1 MALNIDVS
9 KMENYHKDRVMNAI
23 YTPRTLEVGI
33 DVGSLNHSIALSDG
47 FGKIIS
53 EFEITHTQKGFD
65 FFFKTIEREASKRD
79 ATVAIAMEGYNGWAR
94 PFDRLIL
101 EKGYALYNVN
111 NVKLARFKEIFPA
124 AAKTDSIDARKIVE
138 LFSLQKHL
146 PIAKKVLQE
155 ISLSDDTNTQL
166 KKLTR
171 RRKQLVEEKVAITN
185 RFSADLQAEVPDLK
199 IITTAVDNL
208 WFLRFMTLKKDPREL
223 ARAHKK
229 SIEKIQYLGSK
240 NMTLIM
246 QWQKEATLSHDLD
259 YTASMLYDDAIRI
272 LELKD
277 KIKEITRQI
286 DLLIPSSKI
295 ARVIKTIPEFSTV
308 SAGTLAGEIGTLNR
322 FESESSL
329 ALYLGI
335 ANLDNSSGK
344 QKGSKRNMFANRHAK
359 MAIITAT
366 MKHTQHVEESKQ
378 YLEKKRGEG
387 KKYQQAIRSI
397 ARHLVRV
404 IWHMIQQ
411 DRDYEIR

>member
-1 MALNIDVS
+1 
-9 KMENYHKDRVMNAI
+9 MNAI
-23 YTPRTLEVGI
+23 YTPQTLEVGI
-33 DVGSLNHSIALSDG
+33 DVGSQSHSIALSDG

-53 EFEITHTQKGFD
+53 EFEVSHTQKGFD
-65 FFFKTIEREASKRD
+65 SFFKTIEHEASKRD

-101 EKGYALYNVN
+101 KKGYTLYNVN

-124 AAKTDSIDARKIVE
+124 AAKTDSIDARKILE

-146 PIAKKVLQE
+146 PVAKKVLQK
-155 ISLSDDTNTQL
+155 ISLSDDINTQL

-199 IITTAVDNL
+199 AITASVDNL
-208 WFLRFMTLKKDPREL
+208 WFLRFMTLRKDPREL
-223 ARAHKK
+223 AHIHKK
-229 SIEKIQYLGSK
+229 SIEKIPYISSK
-240 NMTLIM
+240 NIILIK
-246 QWQKEATLSHDLD
+246 QWQQEATLSRNLD
-259 YTASMLYDDAIRI
+259 YIALMLYDDAMRI

-277 KIKEITRQI
+277 KIKELTKHI
-286 DLLIPSSKI
+286 DSLIPSSKI
-295 ARVIKTIPEFSTV
+295 ARVIKTIPGFSTV

-322 FESESSL
+322 FESEASL

-359 MAIITAT
+359 IAMITAT
-366 MKHTQHVEESKQ
+366 MKHTQHTKESKK
-378 YLEKKRGEG
+378 YLEKKKAEG

-404 IWHMIQQ
+404 IWHMIQEN
-411 DRDYEIR
+411 RSYEVR

>member
-1 MALNIDVS
+1 
-9 KMENYHKDRVMNAI
+9 MNAI
-23 YTPRTLEVGI
+23 YTPQTLEVGI
-33 DVGSLNHSIALSDG
+33 DVGSKSHSIALSDG

-65 FFFKTIEREASKRD
+65 SFFETIEYEAIKRD

-101 EKGYALYNVN
+101 EKGYTLYNVN

-124 AAKTDSIDARKIVE
+124 AAKTDNIDARKIVE

-171 RRKQLVEEKVAITN
+171 RRKQLVEEKVAIIN

-199 IITTAVDNL
+199 AITTAVDNL
-208 WFLRFMTLKKDPREL
+208 WFLRFMTLKKDIREL
-223 ARAHKK
+223 SRVPKK
-229 SIEKIQYLGSK
+229 SIEKITYLSSK
-240 NMTLIM
+240 NLALILR
-246 QWQKEATLSHDLD
+246 WQQEATLSQDLD
-259 YTASMLYDDAIRI
+259 YIASMLYDDATRI

-277 KIKEITRQI
+277 KIKELTQQVDI
-286 DLLIPSSKI
+286 LIPSSKI
-295 ARVIKTIPEFSTV
+295 ARVIKTIPGFSTV

-359 MAIITAT
+359 MAMITAT
-366 MKHTQHVEESKQ
+366 MKHTQHTEESKQ
-378 YLEKKRGEG
+378 YLEKKISEG